1 MGEALTIISSKMM
14 KLILTVG
21 LLVAIDPYSA
31 KKNDIVSP
39 LKSGKKIFHK
49 STGAKSNS
57 TRQSSLS
64 YPEGCSSWGWSPS
77 LAVKRAVIEG
87 FKLFSSTSSAVHHAW
102 EQSPS
107 GTTFVIAFPSGYSWY
122 WNGMS
127 GVIQCVNYKG
137 YDIVFINKY
146 C

>member
-1 MGEALTIISSKMM
+1 MGLTIISSKMM

-21 LLVAIDPYSA
+21 LLVAIVHCSTEKRYGAILHEAGIDPYSA

-87 FKLFSSTSSAVHHAW
+87 FKLFSSTSSAVHHHGSNLPVVLPLLLLF
-102 EQSPS
+102 Q
-107 GTTFVIAFPSGYSWY
+107 V
-122 WNGMS
+122 
-127 GVIQCVNYKG
+127 
-137 YDIVFINKY
+137 DIVGTGME
-146 C
+146 

>member
-21 LLVAIDPYSA
+21 LLAAIDPYSA

-49 STGAKSNS
+49 STGAKSN
-57 TRQSSLS
+57 
-64 YPEGCSSWGWSPS
+64 
-77 LAVKRAVIEG
+77 
-87 FKLFSSTSSAVHHAW
+87 STSSAVHHAW